1 MSLYTAVTTPFVNNK
16 VDIKTLY
23 NHILGLIRNKSG
35 IILFNEISECE
46 TLSEVEKYQ
55 ILDYFAENFLDEE
68 KKSFIIAIN
77 GNTHECIAF
86 AYETVKRGFTNIMLS
101 NNKVETQED
110 LFLHYT
116 TIASKHF
123 EVCPESQII
132 INNTNDCF
140 LTPSTIYGICNTCP
154 NIVAVK
160 QSSDN
165 LDDSVEIC
173 KLVEN
178 IKIYLDDNSLK
189 VPIMNINHVGLISVV
204 SNVYT
209 KEIYEIINL
218 YSKYQFSQALN
229 EYNKLHDFIKTVLIN
244 NSSAQI
250 KYALLLKG
258 IYKSDECRLHI
269 LTDEYKNKITMY
281 IDQLAPKFKHHTN
294 SPFVYMKN

>member
-1 MSLYTAVTTPFVNNK
+1 MSLYTAVTTPFINNK

-23 NHILGLIRNKSG
+23 NHILSLIRNKSG
-35 IILFNEISECE
+35 IILFSEISECE
-46 TLSEVEKYQ
+46 ILSEVEKYQ

-101 NNKVETQED
+101 NNKVDTQED

-123 EVCPESQII
+123 EVCSESQII
-132 INNTNDCF
+132 INNTNDSY

-154 NIVAVK
+154 NIVAIK

-189 VPIMNINHVGLISVV
+189 IPIMNINQIGVISVI

-244 NSSAQI
+244 NSSVQI

-258 IYKSDECRLHI
+258 IYKSDESRLHI
-269 LTDEYKNKITMY
+269 LTDEYKNKITMC

-294 SPFVYMKN
+294 SPFFYMKN